1 MLVPEGQRVRVMGRR
16 VRMVVKRGKSLEELG
31 VSQVSSSS
39 LLSESSEQLG
49 QLRSRQ
55 GAPGPGQEKISVSSF
70 SESQEKAQGQTQRKP
85 LFKQDSAPQLG
96 SREKSREMT
105 KSTRMSTT
113 PNSPES
119 NTSSQVRARSDG
131 SPGSYNFVTLVKEVV
146 ETTGLS
152 CDVTLPPSPNVQQ
165 SSERLVKST
174 STFPSIHTHPS
185 GTGESKTG
193 SKYVTI
199 L

>member
-1 MLVPEGQRVRVMGRR
+1 MVRRDQAKIVPEGQRVRVMGRR

-39 LLSESSEQLG
+39 VLSKSSEQLG
-49 QLRSRQ
+49 QLHSRQ
-55 GAPGPGQEKISVSSF
+55 GAPGPGQEKSSVPSF
-70 SESQEKAQGQTQRKP
+70 SETQRKP

-105 KSTRMSTT
+105 KSTRESTT
-113 PNSPES
+113 SNSPVS

-131 SPGSYNFVTLVKEVV
+131 SPGSYNFVPLVKEVV

-152 CDVTLPPSPNVQQ
+152 CDVPLPPYLNGQQ

-174 STFPSIHTHPS
+174 STFPSIHTHPR